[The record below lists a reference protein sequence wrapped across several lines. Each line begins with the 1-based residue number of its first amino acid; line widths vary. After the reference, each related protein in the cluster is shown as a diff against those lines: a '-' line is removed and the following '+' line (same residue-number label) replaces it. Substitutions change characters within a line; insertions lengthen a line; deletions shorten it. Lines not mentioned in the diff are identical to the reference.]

1 MSSGGGR
8 PLTALLL
15 LTWVLAA
22 GPGSADSSEGAARPP
37 AWMPIAAG
45 RFLMGCVP
53 GDRDCHA
60 NEHSR
65 HPVEITRSYQLMA
78 TEVTIGQ
85 FDAHAEAAGV
95 RTPRQP
101 LWNSSPDHPVVNVT
115 WHEAAAVCRAM
126 GGRLPTEA
134 EWEYAARGGTAGAV
148 FPWGPTFE
156 RRWVNAIG
164 RTAGVDPWH
173 YTAAVGSFPANG
185 LGLSDMSGNVW
196 EWTADWYAPK
206 YGLDTVR
213 DPEGPARGTRK
224 VIRGGSWDS
233 TPPRVRT
240 SVRHALRPEGRYN
253 LYVGV
258 RCARD
263 GR

>member
-1 MSSGGGR
+1 MSSGGAR
-8 PLTALLL
+8 ALPALLL
-15 LTWVLAA
+15 LTAVLAA
-22 GPGSADSSEGAARPP
+22 ETVTTDPSASRARAP
-37 AWMPIAAG
+37 AWVSIAAG

-53 GDRDCHA
+53 GDGSCHR
-60 NEHSR
+60 NEHGR
-65 HPVEITRSYQLMA
+65 HPVEITRPFLLMA
-78 TEVTIGQ
+78 TEVTVGQ
-85 FDAHAEAAGV
+85 FESGAGRAGV

-101 LWNSSPDHPVVNVT
+101 LWNASADQPVVNVT
-115 WHEAAAVCRAM
+115 WHEADAVCRAL

-134 EWEYAARGGTAGAV
+134 EWEYAARGGTDDAV

-164 RTAGVDPWH
+164 RAAGVDPWH
-173 YTAAVGSFPANG
+173 YTAPVGSFPANG
-185 LGLSDMSGNVW
+185 FGLYDMSGNVW

-206 YGLDTVR
+206 YGPEAVR
-213 DPEGPARGTRK
+213 DPEGPPRGTLK

-240 SVRHALRPEGRYN
+240 SVRHGLPPEGRYN
-253 LYVGV
+253 LYVGM

-263 GR
+263 VR